1 MASTHSYVSQGTL
14 QQTGYAMVALTS
26 AFVVARVA
34 IQVGRR
40 RRLEVPDCLI
50 YSSYMCYLAV
60 CGLYL
65 YMAPRLYRFDDVLAG
80 KAAPWST
87 MQRDVVV
94 LYNSL
99 FVNTLLF
106 WTCLW
111 CAKLSLLV
119 LYRKLMTGL
128 PYVYMRLWWGIVVFC
143 VLVSSS
149 TICRLLAVLTLIVSS
164 PGPAV

>member
-1 MASTHSYVSQGTL
+1 MPDFLVYTSFVF
-14 QQTGYAMVALTS
+14 YA
-26 AFVVARVA
+26 
-34 IQVGRR
+34 
-40 RRLEVPDCLI
+40 
-50 YSSYMCYLAV
+50 AV

-65 YMAPRLYRFDDVLAG
+65 FMAPRLFRFNNVVAG
-80 KAAPWST
+80 KAKPWPT

-128 PYVYMRLWWGIVVFC
+128 PNKYMRIWWGIVAFC
-143 VLVSSS
+143 VLVSFGGFSLLSS
-149 TICRLLAVLTLIVSS
+149 WKC
-164 PGPAV
+164 

>member
-1 MASTHSYVSQGTL
+1 MASTHSYISLDTL
-14 QQTGYAMVALTS
+14 QRTGYVMVAITA
-26 AFVVARVA
+26 AFVFARVG

-40 RRLEVPDCLI
+40 KKMEVPD
-50 YSSYMCYLAV
+50 YLLYTAFLFYVAV

-65 YMAPRLYRFDDVLAG
+65 YMAPRLFRFNEVMSG
-80 KAAPWST
+80 KAEPWST
-87 MQRDVVV
+87 MQRDVLI

-128 PYVYMRLWWGIVVFC
+128 PYVYIRVWWGVVAFC
-143 VLVSSS
+143 VLVSMVYFAFKM
-149 TICRLLAVLTLIVSS
+149 TTRY
-164 PGPAV
+164 